1 MRITQGA
8 ELDLVSARL
17 EAMRAAGASGEAVFS
32 VPDEPEQEPAQA
44 SARRARDERDRDRDR
59 GVERDHWV
67 ERPALAAA
75 ASVAVGGLAPPPAPA
90 DSAPVKLDREPG
102 RSGVKGGERPG
113 AAPAEGRE
121 GTDASGRSTGSTGSS
136 GSSGSSGS
144 TASPSAP
151 ASGAVGKAAPDRST
165 REPEVAAKVR
175 AGDPLPLVDGA
186 APAKGVAPEAA
197 ASAARAP
204 TEAVA
209 SAAAQAAVETVVTQA
224 GASAAQ
230 AANAPG
236 PKAATGEPALPGPRA
251 GAKTPAASALPTVP
265 GALPTVSQ
273 RQSDNGLTPVKAS
286 APGAPLEGGDP
297 LRARLQDALRSS
309 INQRVMQES
318 ASGEV
323 VLPGL
328 GRVAVSART
337 ADAAVAV
344 EVHAAQAATARLL
357 HASAGEIAAD
367 VIAADIPLST
377 LSFGSA
383 GSWSQADP
391 HAPPSERDWDPP
403 GSTTDEMAT
412 AARPRAAVPAGRV
425 RIVL

>member
-8 ELDLVSARL
+8 ELDLVTARL
-17 EAMRAAGASGEAVFS
+17 EAMRAAGGRGEAVFS
-32 VPDEPEQEPAQA
+32 VPEEPEEEPAPA
-44 SARRARDERDRDRDR
+44 SARRARDERERDRDR
-59 GVERDHWV
+59 SVDRDVGVER
-67 ERPALAAA
+67 PPLATT
-75 ASVAVGGLAPPPAPA
+75 ASVAVGAMAPPPAPA
-90 DSAPVKLDREPG
+90 ESTPAKLDREPG
-102 RSGVKGGERPG
+102 RADVKGGERPG
-113 AAPAEGRE
+113 AAPAEGRADTE
-121 GTDASGRSTGSTGSS
+121 GAAGSK
-136 GSSGSSGS
+136 GS
-144 TASPSAP
+144 TAASRASGATANPGAP
-151 ASGAVGKAAPDRST
+151 ASGAAAKASPDGST
-165 REPEVAAKVR
+165 REPEVAAKSRV
-175 AGDPLPLVDGA
+175 GDALPPVDGA
-186 APAKGVAPEAA
+186 APAQGAGPEAAA

-204 TEAVA
+204 AEAVA
-209 SAAAQAAVETVVTQA
+209 TAAARAAVEAAVTQAVAPAAQAAT
-224 GASAAQ
+224 
-230 AANAPG
+230 APG
-236 PKAATGEPALPGPRA
+236 PKVAAGEPALPGARA
-251 GAKTPAASALPTVP
+251 GARAPAPSALPTVP

-286 APGAPLEGGDP
+286 APGAPLEGADP

-377 LSFGSA
+377 LSFGGA

-391 HAPPSERDWDPP
+391 HAPPPERDGALP
-403 GSTTDEMAT
+403 GVATDE
-412 AARPRAAVPAGRV
+412 AAPSARSGAAAVPAGRV

>member
-1 MRITQGA
+1 MRITQGT

-17 EAMRAAGASGEAVFS
+17 EAMRAAGARGEAVFS

-44 SARRARDERDRDRDR
+44 SARRARDEGERDRDR
-59 GVERDHWV
+59 GVERDHGV

-90 DSAPVKLDREPG
+90 DSAPAKLDREPG

-136 GSSGSSGS
+136 GSSGSGGS
-144 TASPSAP
+144 TASPRAL
-151 ASGAVGKAAPDRST
+151 ASGAVMKAAPDRSA

-175 AGDPLPLVDGA
+175 AGDPLPLVDA
-186 APAKGVAPEAA
+186 APAQGVAPEAA

-209 SAAAQAAVETVVTQA
+209 SAVAQAAVETAVTQA
-224 GASAAQ
+224 GAPAAQ

-273 RQSDNGLTPVKAS
+273 RQSDNGLTPIKAS
-286 APGAPLEGGDP
+286 APGALLEGGDP

-323 VLPGL
+323 LLPGL

-337 ADAAVAV
+337 TDAVVAV

-391 HAPPSERDWDPP
+391 HAPPSERDWAAP
-403 GSTTDEMAT
+403 GSAKDEVAP
-412 AARPRAAVPAGRV
+412 AARPGAAVPAGRV